1 MQNIPNDPQAIMEAA
16 IANEIE
22 GHKILQRGKKTVDSP
37 LARATFEFLAN
48 EELKHIELIKDFSQ
62 VIAGIKKWDPESLQE
77 TTLSD
82 AGNGIR
88 GIFEQFAHQYEE
100 VSIADDERLQIYQ
113 VAMDMERRGY
123 DFYTKAADKVQD
135 ERAKKLLQFLA
146 SEEIR
151 HFQIIQDTHSF
162 LQQPDA
168 ILAME
173 ERWMQT

>member
-22 GHKILQRGKKTVDSP
+22 SHKILQRGKNCRQSSSQSYFRV
-37 LARATFEFLAN
+37 LAN